1 MRLDGRVAIVTGGG
15 GGIGRATCLAFAK
28 EGANIVIPE
37 VNMANAEAASKEI
50 AALGRRCIVV
60 ETDVADGESVRA
72 MVDKTLKEFGRIDVL
87 VNNAGIFSYT
97 RIDACS
103 ETEWDRMMAVNLKGP
118 FLCSQAVMETMRS
131 QKFGRIVNLGSLAGQ
146 VGGLVASAP
155 YSASKAGVMCLTK
168 SFARVLGEYGI
179 TVNSIAPGIAATE
192 MAKNHP
198 DMTDSVGACRRP
210 IRGCECYPFPRLGR
224 GTVHYWCNTGC
235 KWWHSDGI
243 INWKGNRIWNI
254 RHLDVQA

>member
-28 EGANIVIPE
+28 EGADIVIPE

-72 MVDKTLKEFGRIDVL
+72 MVDKTLKEFGRIDIL

-118 FLCSQAVMETMRS
+118 FLCSQAVMETMKS
-131 QKFGRIVNLGSLAGQ
+131 QKFGRIINLGSLAGQ

-198 DMTDSVGACRRP
+198 DMTDQIP
-210 IRGCECYPFPRLGR
+210 LGR
-224 GTVHYWCNTGC
+224 VADPSEVANVILFLASEEGQYITGAT
-235 KWWHSDGI
+235 
-243 INWKGNRIWNI
+243 
-254 RHLDVQA
+254 LDVNGGIRMA